1 MLRPTPVTA
10 LVKFGC
16 MLGTPPV
23 SHTTRTEMRSENVLG
38 DADNQQGSRLADKA
52 GLTPQRL
59 HAELLA
65 ASISVSHAYLLGAL
79 HDATISK
86 LHGTVRFGQ
95 SDVGWLSGVATLC
108 RAIGQRSWMYREGK
122 TRNLWIL
129 ETSARWL
136 TSETSLTSSE
146 ERLAYARGY
155 FDTEGGVPHNPAA
168 RFYIQL
174 VQKNAADIS
183 KLKAMLEE
191 LGIACGKLHNP
202 SAGVDAELWRF
213 YVSARSH
220 RAFVEHVSSWHP
232 QKRRR
237 LELWLESQDAR
248 MKI

>member
-16 MLGTPPV
+16 MLGTPPYP
-23 SHTTRTEMRSENVLG
+23 TLLATCSENVLG
-38 DADNQQGSRLADKA
+38 DADNQQGSRSVVEA

-65 ASISVSHAYLLGAL
+65 ANISVSRAYLLGAL
-79 HDATISK
+79 HDATIST
-86 LHGTVRFGQ
+86 LHRTVRFGQ
-95 SDVGWLSGVATLC
+95 SDVGWLTGIATLC
-108 RAIGQRSWMYREGK
+108 HTIGQRSWIYREGK
-122 TRNLWIL
+122 ARNLWIL

-136 TSETSLTSSE
+136 ASETSLTSNE

-174 VQKNAADIS
+174 VQKNAADIG
-183 KLKAMLEE
+183 KLKGILEE
-191 LGIACGKLHNP
+191 LAIACGKLHNP
-202 SAGVDAELWRF
+202 SAGVDDQLWRF
-213 YVSARSH
+213 YVATGSH
-220 RAFVEHVSSWHP
+220 RAFVERVSSWHP

-237 LELWLESQDAR
+237 LELWLASQDAR

>member
-1 MLRPTPVTA
+1 M
-10 LVKFGC
+10 C
-16 MLGTPPV
+16 
-23 SHTTRTEMRSENVLG
+23 SENVLG
-38 DADNQQGSRLADKA
+38 DADNQQGSRSVITT

-65 ASISVSHAYLLGAL
+65 ANISVSRAYLLGAL

-95 SDVGWLSGVATLC
+95 SDPVWLAGVAMLC
-108 RAIGQRSWMYREGK
+108 QAIGQRSWIYREGK

-136 TSETSLTSSE
+136 ASKTSLTSTE

-183 KLKAMLEE
+183 KLKAMLED
-191 LGIACGKLHNP
+191 LGIVCGKLHNP
-202 SAGVDAELWRF
+202 SAGFDDELWRF

-220 RAFVEHVSSWHP
+220 RTFAERVSSWHP

-237 LELWLESQDAR
+237 LELWLERQDAR

>member
-23 SHTTRTEMRSENVLG
+23 SHTTRTEMCSENVLG
-38 DADNQQGSRLADKA
+38 DADNQQGSRSVSKT

-65 ASISVSHAYLLGAL
+65 ANISVSRAYLLGAM
-79 HDATISK
+79 HDATIST

-95 SDVGWLSGVATLC
+95 SDPEWLNGVATLC
-108 RAIGQRSWMYREGK
+108 RVIGQKSWIYREGK

-136 TSETSLTSSE
+136 ASETSLTSTE
-146 ERLAYARGY
+146 ECLAYARGY

-183 KLKAMLEE
+183 KLKVMLEQ

-202 SAGVDAELWRF
+202 SAGIDDELWRF
-213 YVSARSH
+213 YVAARSH
-220 RAFVEHVSSWHP
+220 RTFVERVSSWHP
-232 QKRRR
+232 QSGGD
-237 LELWLESQDAR
+237 WNSGSNAR
-248 MKI
+248 MRG

>member
-1 MLRPTPVTA
+1 M
-10 LVKFGC
+10 C
-16 MLGTPPV
+16 
-23 SHTTRTEMRSENVLG
+23 SENVLG
-38 DADNQQGSRLADKA
+38 DADNQQGSRSVVMT

-65 ASISVSHAYLLGAL
+65 ANISVSRAHLLGAL

-95 SDVGWLSGVATLC
+95 SDPAWLAGVATLC
-108 RAIGQRSWMYREGK
+108 QAIGQRSWMYREGK

-136 TSETSLTSSE
+136 TSETSLTSTE

-183 KLKAMLEE
+183 KLKVMLEE
-191 LGIACGKLHNP
+191 LGISCGKLHNP
-202 SAGVDAELWRF
+202 SAGIDDELRRF

-220 RAFVEHVSSWHP
+220 RTFVERVSSWHP
-232 QKRRR
+232 QKRVR
-237 LELWLESQDAR
+237 LELWLERQDAR

>member
-10 LVKFGC
+10 SVKFGC
-16 MLGTPPV
+16 MLGTPLYP
-23 SHTTRTEMRSENVLG
+23 TLLAMCSENVLG
-38 DADNQQGSRLADKA
+38 DADNQQGSRSVAVT

-65 ASISVSHAYLLGAL
+65 ANISVSRAYLLGAL

-95 SDVGWLSGVATLC
+95 SDVGWLTGIATLC
-108 RAIGQRSWMYREGK
+108 HAIGQRSWMYREGK

-136 TSETSLTSSE
+136 TPEISLTSNE

-174 VQKNAADIS
+174 VQKNAVDIG
-183 KLKAMLEE
+183 KLKAILEE

-202 SAGVDAELWRF
+202 SAGIDNELWRF

-220 RAFVEHVSSWHP
+220 RAFVERVSSWHP
-232 QKRRR
+232 QKRKR